1 MSLCKESRRI
11 VVAVV
16 LAVAGGFV
24 GFAPTVAAADFSA
37 LIDIDNSDASGCTVG
52 TFQGADFELVTT
64 VDTAVDPPVVTG
76 LALNQCAGG
85 TFVPYGG
92 PNPFTRFSPPWPAGA
107 VSGLDAV
114 ETYLPL
120 SAGAVGGSIQLGFF
134 SGPRSAPADTLF
146 TTDGQPAGAPIV
158 LQILGADVP
167 ALGGWGLLALA
178 ALLCATG
185 CFTLRRRRS
194 RAGLL
199 IGVLLLSGGLG
210 AAVAASPHLPDGNL
224 ADWVGHGAIAN
235 DVFPPADAPVNF
247 EIRRA
252 FGTIEGGTL
261 FLRLDVDAS
270 AVQPPA
276 GRFAGPTSSQ
286 PLALSA
292 NGDFLA
298 VANPDNNSV
307 SFFDLRSD
315 LNLRVATVPVQS
327 EPNGVAFMPDGRRAY
342 AANTVSGTVSV
353 LDVDLANGMAATPT
367 THVPVG
373 TEPYALALAPNGTK
387 LYVAN
392 SRSDSISVID
402 TATNTVITTIPNAGI
417 EPRGLAVTNDGD
429 ADDADEKLYVTS
441 FLAVSIAGRLDG
453 ADDAK
458 QGMVTVVSTATD
470 SVIGAVSINP
480 LADTG
485 FKAAG
490 DALGRIP
497 PGAGFTFTTGAY
509 PNQLNNVALHGG
521 FAYLPNTGASPN
533 GPVRFD
539 VNTQSLLA
547 AINTATDADA
557 GVTLNLH
564 TAVAAQTGL
573 PKLFITQP
581 WAMAFKHGADQ
592 GYVVS
597 AASNI
602 VIKMAVNPATGAPA
616 VLSDPADA
624 TRVLQIP
631 VGRNPRGIVV
641 NWNDTRAYVMNYVS
655 RDVSVI
661 DLTGAR
667 EQVTATLPSAG
678 LPAPGTPEDLLH
690 IGKELYNT
698 SVGVF
703 DPATPGGQPITGR
716 MSANGWGACSTCHP
730 SGLSD
735 QVAWIFAD
743 GPRRTIPQHADFDP
757 GDPLRQQTR
766 ILNAS
771 ATRDEQEDFENNIR
785 RVSGGEGL
793 IVLPDGITPDP
804 GVDDL
809 LPLANAGRNQLKVR
823 GAGAW
828 DALKAFV
835 RFGIRAPISPVS
847 PTDPDVI
854 AGRALF
860 ASANCQS
867 CHGGNH
873 WTRGLLRFT
882 PPPSPAMVVNGQI
895 LSELRNVGTFNPA
908 AFNEVRQDASAP
920 LGADGFAPPTLL
932 SAFAF
937 ERPQLHNSAAQS
949 FDEVLNNVTHRS
961 AGTGGVDTLSNAA
974 DRARI
979 ARFLRSIDVSTTPFP

>member
-1 MSLCKESRRI
+1 MSRYASGI
-11 VVAVV
+11 VFAV
-16 LAVAGGFV
+16 LLGAV
-24 GFAPTVAAADFSA
+24 GFALPARTADFST
-37 LIDIDNSDASGCTVG
+37 LVDIDNDDASGCTVG
-52 TFQGADFELVTT
+52 TFLGADFELVTS

-85 TFVPYGG
+85 TLIPHGG
-92 PNPFTRFSPPWPAGA
+92 PNPFTQFSPPWPAGS

-120 SAGAVGGSIQLGFF
+120 SVGTVGTAIQLGFF
-134 SGPRSAPADTLF
+134 SGPRSAPADVLF
-146 TTDGQPAGAPIV
+146 TTDGQPAGDPIV
-158 LQILGADVP
+158 LQGVAVAVP
-167 ALGGWGLLALA
+167 TLGGWGLLALGG
-178 ALLCATG
+178 LLCAAG
-185 CFTLRRRRS
+185 CVTLQRRRS
-194 RAGLL
+194 RAGILAGL
-199 IGVLLLSGGLG
+199 LLLSSGLG
-210 AAVAASPHLPDGNL
+210 AAVAASPHIPDGNL
-224 ADWVGHGAIAN
+224 TDWAGHNAVGN
-235 DVFPPADAPVNF
+235 DVFPPPDAPVNF

-252 FGTIEGGTL
+252 FATLEGGTL
-261 FLRLDVDAS
+261 FLRIDVDAS
-270 AVQPPA
+270 VVPPPVD
-276 GRFAGPTSSQ
+276 RFAGPTSSQ

-298 VANPDNNSV
+298 VANPDNDSV
-307 SFFDLRSD
+307 SFFDVRGD

-327 EPNGVAFMPDGRRAY
+327 EPNGVVFMPDGRRAY

-353 LDVDLANGMAATPT
+353 LDVDLANGVAGTPT
-367 THVPVG
+367 THIPVG
-373 TEPYALALAPNGTK
+373 TEPYALALTPNGTK
-387 LYVAN
+387 LYVAD
-392 SRSDSISVID
+392 SRSDSISVVD
-402 TATNTVITTIPNAGI
+402 TATNTVVDTVFNAGR

-441 FLAVSIAGRLDG
+441 FLTEPIAGAPEG
-453 ADDAK
+453 ADNAR
-458 QGMVTVVSTATD
+458 QGEVTVVSTATD
-470 SVIGAVSINP
+470 VVVGTVSINP

-485 FKAAG
+485 FRAAG

-497 PGAGFTFTTGAY
+497 PGPSFTFTTGAF
-509 PNQLNNVALHGG
+509 PNQLNNVAVHGG

-539 VNTQSLLA
+539 VNTQSLLV
-547 AINTATDADA
+547 AINTTTDVDA
-557 GVTLNLH
+557 GVTLNMH
-564 TAVAAQTGL
+564 TAVAGQTGL

-602 VIKMAVNPATGAPA
+602 VVKVAVNPATGAPV
-616 VLSDPADA
+616 VLSDPTDA

-641 NWNDTRAYVMNYVS
+641 NWNDTRAYVMNYIS

-661 DLTGAR
+661 DLTGVR
-667 EQVTATLPSAG
+667 EQVIATLPSAS
-678 LPAPGTPEDLLH
+678 LPTPGTPEDLVQ

-716 MSANGWGACSTCHP
+716 MSASGWGACATCHP

-735 QVAWIFAD
+735 QVVWIFPD

-757 GDPLRQQTR
+757 GDPLRQQMR

-771 ATRDEQEDFENNIR
+771 ASRDEQEDFENNIR
-785 RVSGGEGL
+785 LVSGGAGL
-793 IVLPDGITPDP
+793 IVLPDGVTPDP
-804 GVDDL
+804 DVNNFT
-809 LPLANAGRNQLKVR
+809 PLANAGRNQLKVR
-823 GAGAW
+823 GVGAW
-828 DALKAFV
+828 DALKAYV
-835 RFGIRAPISPVS
+835 RFGIRAPLSPV
-847 PTDPDVI
+847 PPNDPDVI

-860 ASANCQS
+860 ISANCQQ

-873 WTRGLLRFT
+873 WSQSRVRYT
-882 PPPSPAMVVNGQI
+882 PPPAPAQVVNGQI
-895 LSELRNVGTFNPA
+895 LAELRNVGTFDPT
-908 AFNEVRQDASAP
+908 AFNEVRQDASPP
-920 LGADGFAPPTLL
+920 LGASGYAPPTLL

-937 ERPQLHNSAAQS
+937 ERPQLHNGAAQS

-961 AGTGGVDTLSNAA
+961 AGTGGVDTLSNPA

-979 ARFLRSIDVSTTPFP
+979 ARFLRSIDASTTPIPIP